1 MRRVARLLE
10 ESTPGERILL
20 ISFTRVAA
28 ADLRDKVAQLEAT
41 DAEDVRATTLHG
53 YCFGLLQRDEV
64 FAVTGRRP
72 RILLEHEV
80 DLMLRDIGSEFG
92 DIRERRRL
100 IEALVAG
107 WARGLTDHPGLA
119 SSPEERDFE
128 NLVMRWLR
136 EHQALLIGE
145 VVPEAFRY
153 LSHNPAAEALE
164 SFDHIIVDE
173 YQDLNVIEQQL
184 LEVLS
189 EGRSLCI
196 AGDDDQSI
204 YSVRY
209 ANPEG
214 ILAFMARAD
223 VEAHSIDVCGR
234 CPETVLSMANSLIR
248 QAPGRDKGDLLP
260 YGTPPPGDVVIVQW
274 PSLDAEIDGIVAAI
288 ADDIGSG
295 RREPGEVLVLT
306 NWRKVGEGIRHR
318 LREIEIPRVHTS
330 LRKNCLRMQLVR
342 PSHCFASLWT
352 RMMHLRSVCW

>member
-1 MRRVARLLE
+1 VSHSCLSRRSNYREQAPQFNAK
-10 ESTPGERILL
+10 SP
-20 ISFTRVAA
+20 FTRVAA

-53 YCFGLLQRDEV
+53 YCFGLLQREEV

-80 DLMLRDIGSEFG
+80 DLMLRDIGNEFG

-107 WARGLTDHPGLA
+107 WARGLADHPGLA
-119 SSPEERDFE
+119 TSPEERDFE

-164 SFDHIIVDE
+164 SFDRIIVDE

-214 ILAFMARAD
+214 ILAFMARSD
-223 VEAHSIDVCGR
+223 VEAVGAENPVHPAQATIRYSWMR
-234 CPETVLSMANSLIR
+234 PLKRSALRSL
-248 QAPGRDKGDLLP
+248 
-260 YGTPPPGDVVIVQW
+260 
-274 PSLDAEIDGIVAAI
+274 AA
-288 ADDIGSG
+288 SVS
-295 RREPGEVLVLT
+295 PM
-306 NWRKVGEGIRHR
+306 VGEGI
-318 LREIEIPRVHTS
+318 
-330 LRKNCLRMQLVR
+330 
-342 PSHCFASLWT
+342 
-352 RMMHLRSVCW
+352 